1 VTLTVAQ
8 QLTLA
13 VQLAQTHKLINPHAS
28 VRCND
33 PIEFVNKSLEGD
45 LRGLEVW
52 ITDHDGYIYGIVGD
66 HENGRKSVTL
76 ALPYPPKAGTSV
88 QA

>member
-1 VTLTVAQ
+1 MTLPVAQ

-13 VQLAQTHKLINPHAS
+13 VQLAEKHNLKSAHAS
-28 VRCND
+28 IRCAD
-33 PIEFVNKSLEGD
+33 PIEFVSKPLDGD

-66 HENGRKSVTL
+66 QDGGRKNVTY
-76 ALPYPPKAGTSV
+76 ALPYPPKA
-88 QA
+88 